1 MARQTLAGVRVVDMT
16 EGVAGPYAATLLGDM
31 GADVVKVE
39 RREGDWQRSA
49 GRGEPGR
56 RGNAQFIALNRNKR
70 DIGVDLDTDAGRQV
84 VERLVRGADVLISN
98 YRPGVMDRLGFGYPR
113 CRELR
118 PDLIY
123 CTVSGYGQ
131 DGTAATRPAS
141 DTILQAVSGVM
152 STVGEPDGP
161 PLRVGF
167 PLVDITAA
175 GSAVQAVLLA
185 LYGRLKDEG
194 GTCIDVSLMAAAA
207 SLLAGGYTDCL
218 TSGRSPTR
226 QGNQN
231 SLHAPA
237 GTFETADGRYL
248 SLAVLRDS
256 HWRRLIRVLDL
267 EALAADPRFASNA
280 ARVHHRDELNAVIG
294 PKLKAGRC
302 DAWLERLRA
311 AGILCGPVNTVADTL
326 SDPELRAVLPLLDT
340 GLAEAP
346 LTLGGPIRRDGCF
359 LPLRLPAPTR
369 GEHTRTILIELEYT
383 PAEIDGLLAS
393 GAAFVDT

>member
-84 VERLVRGADVLISN
+84 VERLVARADVLVSN
-98 YRPGVMDRLGFGYPR
+98 YRPGVMGRLGFDYAR

-123 CTVSGYGQ
+123 CTISGYGQ
-131 DGTAATRPAS
+131 DGAGALLPAS

-167 PLVDITAA
+167 PLVDLTAA

-185 LYGRLKDEG
+185 LYGRLKGEG
-194 GTCIDVSLMAAAA
+194 GSCIDVSLMAAAA

-237 GTFETADGRYL
+237 GTFEAGDGREL
-248 SLAVLRDS
+248 SLAVLRES
-256 HWRRLIRVLDL
+256 HWRRLCRALDL
-267 EALAADPRFASNA
+267 GALVGDPRFATNA
-280 ARVHHRDELNAVIG
+280 ARLRNREALNAALAPRLRTEPRAI
-294 PKLKAGRC
+294 
-302 DAWLERLRA
+302 WLERLRA
-311 AGILCGPVNTVADTL
+311 ADILCGPVNTVGDALAD
-326 SDPELRAVLPLLDT
+326 PALRATLPILET
-340 GLAEAP
+340 GLPDAP
-346 LTLGGPIRRDGCF
+346 QVLGGPIHRDGEF
-359 LPLRLPAPTR
+359 LPLCRAAPLQ
-369 GEHTRTILIELEYT
+369 GEHTREVLRELGYA
-383 PAEIDGLLAS
+383 PADVDALLAS
-393 GAAFVDT
+393 GAAFAEG